1 MNGFFW
7 DLTDFMVN
15 LSSINQS
22 MIDNPFK
29 HYSITIWLTV
39 IIIIISV
46 NPLAITLL
54 ITIIIFLVHKFFL
67 IIISIK
73 NYGKL

>member
-29 HYSITIWLTV
+29 NYSITIWITV

-54 ITIIIFLVHKFFL
+54 ITIIIFLFHKFFL